1 MPKSLPAPVQRF
13 IVHWGEMGSRWGIN
27 RTVAQIHALL
37 YVSEQ
42 PLTADE
48 IAQALEVARSN
59 VSTSLRELQTWGVVK
74 MVHVMGDRRDHFQA
88 ESDVWEM
95 FRIILEGRKR
105 REVDPAIERLRECVT
120 EARGTGEADAYAE
133 ARMRDLLSFFE
144 TVTTW
149 YQQVHRLPRGTL
161 LKLIKLGGR
170 VGRLLDATP

>member
-1 MPKSLPAPVQRF
+1 V
-13 IVHWGEMGSRWGIN
+13 RW
-27 RTVAQIHALL
+27 AQIHALL
-37 YVSEQ
+37 YVSAQ

-74 MVHVMGDRRDHFQA
+74 VAHVLGDRRDHFQA

-105 REVDPAIERLRECVT
+105 REVDPAIEHLRECVA
-120 EARGTGEADAYAE
+120 EAHAAGEADAYAE
-133 ARMRDLLSFFE
+133 ARMRDLLGFFE
-144 TVTTW
+144 TVTNW

-170 VGRLLDATP
+170 VGRLLDSTK